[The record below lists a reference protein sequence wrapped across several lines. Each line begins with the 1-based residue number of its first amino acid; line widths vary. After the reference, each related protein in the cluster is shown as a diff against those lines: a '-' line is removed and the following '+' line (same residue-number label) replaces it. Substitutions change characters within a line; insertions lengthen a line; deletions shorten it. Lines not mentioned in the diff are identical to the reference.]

1 MCAIINWLR
10 DHPQRAAWIAAAAL
24 VVLGIATYGP
34 TLRAGWV
41 VAPPDDLRWLSMVR
55 DASPADVPSWFVKQP
70 AYFYRPLTRISFYLD
85 YLLWDG
91 NPSGF
96 RLTNLALYIAAAAAL
111 GWLVYEAT
119 RARLAAFFAA
129 TLYEVYP
136 GNWEAA
142 YWISARA
149 DILAA
154 LFVLAALA
162 LLLRARRRWRISH
175 WLGAMAC
182 AAAAVFAKESGLAL
196 LPLVAVWSVLT
207 SPRLRQ
213 SGRHWRWA
221 GITLLALLALAAGY
235 WHLRSVATAMGSQ
248 HAAHLAHWPTLL
260 PKALRWGA
268 SWWYRPLVLQ
278 SYYIAYGAVPGLI
291 MLVVAPLVFISFWG
305 PLLLWAAALV
315 LVLRR
320 AARPALMF
328 FTFHA
333 LAVLPALGEIVV
345 VPFRR
350 FFYLPVAGDQALSGL
365 ACWVLLAWSRQ
376 RWQRWGW
383 VAVTVYL
390 ALLIAFA
397 HGAAAATAGLGSRLF
412 GR

>member
-1 MCAIINWLR
+1 
-10 DHPQRAAWIAAAAL
+10 
-24 VVLGIATYGP
+24 VLGVATYGP

-41 VAPPDDLRWLSMVR
+41 VAPPDDQRWLAMVR
-55 DASPADVPSWFVKQP
+55 DALPADVPSWFVRQP
-70 AYFYRPLTRISFYLD
+70 AFFYRPLTRVSFYLD
-85 YLLWDG
+85 HLVWDD
-91 NPSGF
+91 NPFGF

-119 RARLAAFFAA
+119 RAGCARAGPAAFFAA

-162 LLLRARRRWRISH
+162 LLLRARREWRISC

-182 AAAAVFAKESGLAL
+182 AAAAMFSKESGLAL
-196 LPLVAVWSVLT
+196 LPIVAVWSPLT

-221 GITLLALLALAAGY
+221 AITLLALLALAAGY
-235 WHLRSVATAMGSQ
+235 WHLRSIATAMGSQ
-248 HAAHLAHWPTLL
+248 HAAHLARWPALL
-260 PKALRWGA
+260 PKALRWGG

-278 SYYIAYGAVPGLI
+278 SYYIVHWAVPGVMTL
-291 MLVVAPLVFISFWG
+291 LVAPLAFIRFWG
-305 PLLLWAAALV
+305 ARVVWVGALA

-320 AARPALMF
+320 APRPALIF
-328 FTFHA
+328 IPFHA
-333 LAVLPALGEIVV
+333 LALLPALGEAVV

-350 FFYLPVAGDQALSGL
+350 FFYLPGAGDQALTAL
-365 ACWVLLAWSRQ
+365 VCWALLTWTRR
-376 RWQRWGW
+376 RWGRWGW
-383 VAVTVYL
+383 AAVAVYV

-397 HGAAAATAGLGSRLF
+397 HGAAAATAGFGSRLF